1 LRPLL
6 IALFAVAGLA
16 LGPVLRA
23 LIVRLSVPSGQPWR
37 RSCPACDTPLPP
49 GRGVCE
55 PGVSEPAAASPARGV
70 REPGVSEPAPASP
83 ARGVRE
89 PGVSEPVAAP
99 PARGVA
105 AAVPPAR
112 GAAATAPPRRTALT
126 ALAALPVL
134 PPTGRCPACR
144 ARLGPP
150 ALSVEV
156 STAVLLG
163 LLAARIHPG
172 LVLAAACWLAVCTV
186 PLAYIDV
193 ATRRLPDLLTGP
205 AFAGTAALLLAA
217 AAAGGHWSSLG
228 RALLGGAAF
237 AAFCL
242 LLLIISPSGLGPG
255 DVKLAASL
263 GLALAWLG
271 WGTLIAGALAGFLL
285 AAGYGVALLA
295 RGRASRKTQ
304 LPFGPFMIASTFLAL
319 VITGLG

>member
-1 LRPLL
+1 MRPLL
-6 IALFAVAGLA
+6 IAVLALAGLA

-23 LIVRLSVPSGQPWR
+23 LIARLSVPSGEPWR

-49 GRGVCE
+49 ARGVCE
-55 PGVSEPAAASPARGV
+55 PA
-70 REPGVSEPAPASP
+70 VSEPAPA
-83 ARGVRE
+83 
-89 PGVSEPVAAP
+89 P
-99 PARGVA
+99 PARGVCEPAPAPPGRGVA
-105 AAVPPAR
+105 AVVPPAQ
-112 GAAATAPPRRTALT
+112 GAASVVLPRRTALA

-150 ALSVEV
+150 ALTVEV

-186 PLAYIDV
+186 PLAYID
-193 ATRRLPDLLTGP
+193 AAARRLPDLLTGP
-205 AFAGTAALLLAA
+205 AFAGTAALLLT

-295 RGRASRKTQ
+295 RGRGSRKTQ
-304 LPFGPFMIASTFLAL
+304 LPFGPFMIAGTFLAL

>member
-1 LRPLL
+1 MRPLL
-6 IALFAVAGLA
+6 IALLAVAGLA

-23 LIVRLSVPSGQPWR
+23 LIVRLSVPSGEPWR
-37 RSCPACDTPLPP
+37 RSCPACDSPLPP
-49 GRGVCE
+49 TR
-55 PGVSEPAAASPARGV
+55 RL
-70 REPGVSEPAPASP
+70 
-83 ARGVRE
+83 
-89 PGVSEPVAAP
+89 SEPVAAP
-99 PARGVA
+99 PARGVYEPGICEPVA
-105 AAVPPAR
+105 APPTRGVGAVVPPAPD
-112 GAAATAPPRRTALT
+112 AAATASHRRA

-150 ALSVEV
+150 ALTVEV

-186 PLAYIDV
+186 PLAYIDA

-217 AAAGGHWSSLG
+217 AAAGGHWSTLG

-285 AAGYGVALLA
+285 AAGYGVVLLA

-304 LPFGPFMIASTFLAL
+304 LPFGPFMIAGTFLAL